1 MKKYTLTSTLI
12 IRLFRTNYKKSHIL
26 FPKVKIT
33 SNNEDMLRSACEQF
47 ADKKVGDIQD
57 IARFFLFFSCYVA
70 GLFLFFCL
78 CCCWHEPWDLGPHPK
93 SNLLPLLRATLEGH
107 QRAIIGHMTVDE
119 IFKDRKKFSEQ
130 VGQWKIIRSGG
141 KICIFNPRCM
151 SRPPLI
157 FSTWELM

>member
-57 IARFFLFFSCYVA
+57 IARFFLV
-70 GLFLFFCL
+70 L
-78 CCCWHEPWDLGPHPK
+78 
-93 SNLLPLLRATLEGH
+93 
-107 QRAIIGHMTVDE
+107 
-119 IFKDRKKFSEQ
+119 
-130 VGQWKIIRSGG
+130 
-141 KICIFNPRCM
+141 
-151 SRPPLI
+151 
-157 FSTWELM
+157 